1 MKRRTVA
8 TFAAL
13 TLALAACA
21 SSDDTPDR
29 LTVVATTT
37 ILGDVARNVV
47 GEEAAVEVLLPIG
60 ADPHDFQL
68 SSQQVAAVVAADLVV
83 VNGLGLEEGLAD
95 ALAAAVEDGARVFQ
109 VADHLDPLPFSGDHD
124 HDDEDETHEE
134 PLDPHVWLDP
144 VRMAEAAGLIAE
156 ELVRIDP
163 TGAWTSRADD
173 YAAELRDVDGRIAT
187 LVDAIPPADRTLVTN
202 HDALGYFADRYGF
215 VVVDTVIPGGATLAE
230 PSSEDL
236 AALVQTIRTEGVR
249 AIFAEATETRALA
262 EAIAR
267 EAGGGVA
274 VVELFTGSLGGPG
287 SGAETLVDLLLTN
300 ATRVADALG

>member
-300 ATRVADALG
+300 ATRIADALG